1 LRKHVKDQ
9 KVEARSKQ
17 DELDEVKETHSDLE
31 EDLKLLT
38 SQKQEISLE
47 ITAMRDTIRNLQ
59 AQCDENLRE
68 KDRSELQLEDVKRQ
82 IADLQQRNLEGRE
95 TLSRV
100 REGALNE
107 ETRITELLSSANRDL
122 CSIQSET
129 ALHKDELQR
138 TNAQLENTKTEL
150 TRLER
155 TQEKYIQLE
164 SRVKD
169 LEQEIV
175 ERTTEKNQ
183 LSEALNM
190 SYVE

>member
-107 ETRITELLSSANRDL
+107 ETRITE
-122 CSIQSET
+122 
-129 ALHKDELQR
+129 
-138 TNAQLENTKTEL
+138 TEL